1 MAHTCFF
8 CKSDVN
14 TEKLSKI
21 QRGIPALISA
31 SEVRGDGLGESL
43 QKIYEE
49 GRSIWAHETC
59 R

>member
-1 MAHTCFF
+1 MAHKCFC
-8 CKSDVN
+8 CKSDEN
-14 TEKLSKI
+14 TAKVSKI

-31 SEVRGDGLGESL
+31 SEVRGDDLGESL
-43 QKIYEE
+43 PKKYEE